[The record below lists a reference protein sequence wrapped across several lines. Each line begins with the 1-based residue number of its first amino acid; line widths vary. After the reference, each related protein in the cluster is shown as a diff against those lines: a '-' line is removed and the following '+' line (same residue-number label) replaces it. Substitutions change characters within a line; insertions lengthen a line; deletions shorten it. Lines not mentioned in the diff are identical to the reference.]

1 MNNRELVKA
10 VKRLTDTENRYIIAL
25 DNSFD
30 NVQIYMEQKIL
41 KDAANKRDNVFL
53 LNIIYR
59 IGGNGVI
66 TIFKNK
72 RDIPGDMDY
81 VELNDLF
88 FNQNTVSKL
97 DDRANA
103 IVEKIDASKLIGKYK
118 MESKFNGVTLDIDCL
133 STGCKTV
140 LNVMYFPNMV
150 FCMKECGDNALEVLY
165 GLETGAVYSDYAII
179 PFDMETVKVSDK
191 NEVRVIS
198 DYEELKEWWNNE
210 E

>member
-165 GLETGAVYSDYAII
+165 GLETGAVYSD
-179 PFDMETVKVSDK
+179 
-191 NEVRVIS
+191 
-198 DYEELKEWWNNE
+198 
-210 E
+210 